1 MFLVSKYTLS
11 EPKYYKKDNN
21 KYANLTFDLMVA
33 IFLKWPPEYTCFNIS
48 VFNPRRK
55 TMLVSKHTF
64 SGPRIAKKDNYKYS
78 NLIFDY
84 RGSHFFQNGRQNICV
99 LLSQFLIVW
108 CLNIHFRDQ
117 GLHKMQLKIT

>member
-1 MFLVSKYTLS
+1 MFIIRT
-11 EPKYYKKDNN
+11 KYYKKDNN

-33 IFLKWPPEYTCFNIS
+33 IFKNDRRNIHVLIS
-48 VFNPRRK
+48 QFSNPHRK

-84 RGSHFFQNGRQNICV
+84 CGSHIFQNGRQDICV
-99 LLSQFLIVW
+99 LSSQFLIDLEKRFW
-108 CLNIHFRDQ
+108 CLYTFSGPR
-117 GLHKMQLKIT
+117 ITQNAIKNTLI